1 MMNNA
6 TAQPHFQTTPIP
18 RHSDLRNIGGNGIS
32 RFDAEEIKEMKEMKK
47 IECKECEG
55 LDELL
60 AGLSFGKSKARCGH
74 CGRTV

>member
-1 MMNNA
+1 
-6 TAQPHFQTTPIP
+6 
-18 RHSDLRNIGGNGIS
+18 
-32 RFDAEEIKEMKEMKK
+32 MKK